1 MTIVHG
7 WFCKPK
13 VDDKTPLYKF
23 MKTFLTDAFVETYR
37 DLKVEDLVVTADVK
51 YVGGPLDMQEVYGV
65 VNIKEAYRVF
75 YVTHVVK
82 EGLHKLLLK
91 LPHRSIVA

>member
-1 MTIVHG
+1 MTIIHG

-13 VDDKTPLYKF
+13 VDDKTPLYKL
-23 MKTFLTDAFVETYR
+23 MKTFLSDAFVETYR
-37 DLKVEDLVVTADVK
+37 DMKVEDLVITDVVK
-51 YVGGPLDMQEVYGV
+51 YVGGALDMQPVYGV

-91 LPHRSIVA
+91 SPHRDIVA